1 MQLAIIGTGYVGLVA
16 AVCFA
21 EAGNDVACV
30 DIDQAKLERLRTG
43 ELPIFEPGL
52 EHLFERNRREGRL
65 RFTDDLEESVRASE
79 IIFLALP
86 TPMGAGGEADL
97 RYVIG
102 ACENIGKYLDG
113 RGSDGKFLHVQQ
125 REDNP
130 SKKYASLHA
139 MTEPKIIATKSTVP
153 VGTLDKVREALS
165 VHATAPFDV
174 VSNPEFLREGVAVDD
189 FLRPERV
196 IIGTDSPH
204 AEARMRELYRP
215 FLLSGNPF
223 LVMDARSSELTKYAA
238 NAMLALRISFMNG
251 IANLCSECGADVDKV
266 RLGVG
271 LDSRIGKRFL
281 FAGIGYGGSCFGKDV
296 EALIHTGEQFQAP
309 QLLLEATQSIN
320 ARQKQVL
327 IAPILQEMGEDLSG
341 RRLALWGLA
350 FKPNTDDMRDAPSL
364 VLIDELTRR
373 GAHIVAYDPEA
384 MEATRRIVGD
394 RIEFAARHYEALDG
408 ADALIIATEWNLF
421 REPDFGLMKQKLKRP
436 LVFDGR
442 NVYAL
447 STMRD
452 EGFVYYS
459 VGRPTVGG

>member
-21 EAGNDVACV
+21 EAGNDVVCV

-52 EHLFERNRREGRL
+52 EHLFERNRREARL
-65 RFTDDLEESVRASE
+65 RFTDNLEEAVRASE

-97 RYVIG
+97 RYVLS
-102 ACENIGKYLDG
+102 ASEHIGKYLDG
-113 RGSDGKFLHVQQ
+113 KPLPDDQPTDLHLLD
-125 REDNP
+125 R
-130 SKKYASLHA
+130 
-139 MTEPKIIATKSTVP
+139 KIIVTKSTVP

-174 VSNPEFLREGVAVDD
+174 VSNPEFLREGVAVED

-223 LVMDARSSELTKYAA
+223 LVMDPRSAELTKYAA

-251 IANLCSECGADVDKV
+251 ISNLCSACGADVDSV
-266 RLGVG
+266 RLGIG

-296 EALIHTGEQFQAP
+296 EALIHTGAQFGAP
-309 QLLLEATQSIN
+309 QLLLESTQSIN

-327 IAPILQEMGEDLSG
+327 MAPIIQELGEDLSG
-341 RRLALWGLA
+341 KRLALWGLA

-373 GAHIVAYDPEA
+373 GAQVVAYDPEA
-384 MEATRRIVGD
+384 MEATRKIVGD
-394 RIEFAARHYEALDG
+394 RIEYAARHYDALEG

-421 REPDFGLMKQKLKRP
+421 REPDFAQIKHKLKRP
-436 LVFDGR
+436 LIFDGR
-442 NVYAL
+442 NVYSL

-452 EGFVYYS
+452 AGFVYYS
-459 VGRPTVGG
+459 VGRPIVGS